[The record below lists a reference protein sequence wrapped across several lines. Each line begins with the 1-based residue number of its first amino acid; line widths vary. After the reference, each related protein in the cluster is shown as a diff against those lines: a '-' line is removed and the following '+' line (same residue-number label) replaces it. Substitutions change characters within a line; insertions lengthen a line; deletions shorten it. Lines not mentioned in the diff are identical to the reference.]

1 MHLGCTTD
9 MSTDSFLSAL
19 HRFFSMKGFV
29 KLQRSG
35 NGSNFIGAEE
45 ELKEALKQLD

>member
-1 MHLGCTTD
+1 

-29 KLQRSG
+29 KLQSLG
-35 NGSNFIGAEE
+35 NGSNFIGAEK
-45 ELKEALKQLD
+45 ELKEALEQLD